1 MGFVEFGSVGG
12 AFVAFGSVVFGPVLL
27 ESVGFV
33 GEPES
38 KGGLVIGSD
47 MRIGSRQS
55 KVNKQGKKKLSKKAS
70 GTGKPEE

>member
-12 AFVAFGSVVFGPVLL
+12 GFVAFGPVVFGPVLL

-55 KVNKQGKKKLSKKAS
+55 RANKQGKKLSKKAS